1 MQDKSGFTPQENE
14 RLITEPD
21 ADKCFA
27 IKPLLTKQD
36 VANYIGVTTRTLE
49 IWMREGRI
57 PFFRIGRSVRFSL
70 EDVLAHL
77 HAHNRVN

>member
-1 MQDKSGFTPQENE
+1 MKNKSGCNPQEIE

-21 ADKCFA
+21 AGKCPE
-27 IKPLLTKQD
+27 IKRLLTKPD
-36 VANYIGVTTRTLE
+36 VAHYFGVTTRTLE

-57 PFFRIGRSVRFSL
+57 PFFRIGRSVRFRL